1 MISTDIKKILISE
14 KQIEERCKELAKI
27 ITDEYQDKNPIL
39 LSLLKGSVYFTTYLT
54 KYLDFPLEFDFMKP
68 SSYVG
73 TKSSGNVEIKMAPL
87 SELKNRHVLII
98 EDIIDSGTTL
108 KKIKEMLIK
117 DYKPAS
123 LKIVALLDKK
133 EMRTAD
139 IEPDYTGFVIPNEF
153 VVGFGLDFNEQYRNL
168 PYIGVI
174 KEECYQK

>member
-14 KQIEERCKELAKI
+14 KQIDERCKELAKEL
-27 ITDEYQDKNPIL
+27 TLAYHDKNPIM

-73 TKSSGNVEIKMAPL
+73 TSSTGNVEIQMKPL
-87 SELKNRHVLII
+87 SDLKDRHVLII

-108 KKIKEMLIK
+108 KKIKELLIS
-117 DYKPAS
+117 DYHPKS
-123 LKIVALLDKK
+123 VKIVTLLDKK
-133 EMRTAD
+133 EMRKVD
-139 IEPDYTGFVIPNEF
+139 IDPDYTGFIIPNEF